1 MIEPVNNAP
10 AWTWIQP
17 QDPAPCNETK
27 SVRGTVVR
35 ICILGQN
42 TVSLPFSAL
51 LRLFGLATFDTRKE
65 VVAKMNQK

>member
-27 SVRGTVVR
+27 RLQVAAN
-35 ICILGQN
+35 GQR
-42 TVSLPFSAL
+42 VLYAF
-51 LRLFGLATFDTRKE
+51 LRADNDAGE
-65 VVAKMNQK
+65 SHG